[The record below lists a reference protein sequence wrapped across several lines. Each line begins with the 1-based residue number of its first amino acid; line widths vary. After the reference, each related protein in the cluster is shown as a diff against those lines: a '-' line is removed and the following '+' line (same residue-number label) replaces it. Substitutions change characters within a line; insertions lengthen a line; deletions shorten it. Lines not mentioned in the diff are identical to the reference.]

1 MDELQNDIINSQIL
15 NILNKKRIE
24 DKKEENRKVEAQKN
38 ERRTSDN
45 NSIFAIV
52 MGIIGF
58 NYLLLLVV
66 GKLI

>member
-24 DKKEENRKVEAQKN
+24 DKNEENRKVEAQKN

>member
-24 DKKEENRKVEAQKN
+24 DKIEENRKVEVQKN

-45 NSIFAIV
+45 RSIFAIV
-52 MGIIGF
+52 MGVIGF
-58 NYLLLLVV
+58 NYLLLLVI
-66 GKLI
+66 GRLI

>member
-24 DKKEENRKVEAQKN
+24 DKNEENRKVEAQKN

-45 NSIFAIV
+45 RSIFATI
-52 MGIIGF
+52 MGVIGF
-58 NYLLLLVV
+58 NYLLLLVI
-66 GKLI
+66 GRLI

>member
-24 DKKEENRKVEAQKN
+24 DKNEENRKGEVQKN

>member
-24 DKKEENRKVEAQKN
+24 DKIEENRKVEAQKN

-45 NSIFAIV
+45 SSIFAIV
-52 MGIIGF
+52 MGVIGF
-58 NYLLLLVV
+58 NYLLLLVI

>member
-24 DKKEENRKVEAQKN
+24 DKIEENRKVEVQKN

-45 NSIFAIV
+45 SSIFAIV
-52 MGIIGF
+52 MGVIGF